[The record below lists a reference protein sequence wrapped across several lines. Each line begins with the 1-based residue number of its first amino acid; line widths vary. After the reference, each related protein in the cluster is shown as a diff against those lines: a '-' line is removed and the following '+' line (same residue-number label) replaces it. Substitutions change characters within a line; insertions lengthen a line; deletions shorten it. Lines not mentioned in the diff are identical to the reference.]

1 MDGLHA
7 CTDNIKWTIWLLE
20 KEHMKLGDKSGAKDR
35 GEIGAEGMW
44 EHFITIH
51 CMHMKFSYK
60 KKMNIRTLV
69 IMMGF
74 PKLIITYRSSN
85 LIGSSERINH

>member
-1 MDGLHA
+1 
-7 CTDNIKWTIWLLE
+7 
-20 KEHMKLGDKSGAKDR
+20 MKPGDKSGAKNR

-60 KKMNIRTLV
+60 KMNIRTLV

-74 PKLIITYRSSN
+74 PKLIITYRSPN
-85 LIGSSERINH
+85 LISSSERINY

>member
-1 MDGLHA
+1 MAAEEGRINFLQGFCSWTTIHDQVDGLLA

-20 KEHMKLGDKSGAKDR
+20 KEHMKLGDKSGAKNR

-51 CMHMKFSYK
+51 CMHM
-60 KKMNIRTLV
+60 
-69 IMMGF
+69 
-74 PKLIITYRSSN
+74 
-85 LIGSSERINH
+85 